1 MREYIS
7 SKAALIC
14 TAAFFISLFADRLTK
29 YAALRLGWNTSL
41 NAGLSFGLF
50 SETGSSV
57 VTAASA
63 VILLILL
70 ILCVHCA
77 RWRGPLFRLG
87 GGFMLGGAAGNLMD
101 RLSCGQVIDWL
112 PLPMSEIF
120 FRGGLWINAADIFLS
135 AGAAMIFFALW
146 KEHKSGS

>member
-14 TAAFFISLFADRLTK
+14 PAAFFISLFADRLTK

-63 VILLILL
+63 VDIIDS
-70 ILCVHCA
+70 LCTLRA
-77 RWRGPLFRLG
+77 L
-87 GGFMLGGAAGNLMD
+87 
-101 RLSCGQVIDWL
+101 
-112 PLPMSEIF
+112 
-120 FRGGLWINAADIFLS
+120 
-135 AGAAMIFFALW
+135 AGAAFPSRRRFYARR
-146 KEHKSGS
+146 GRR

>member
-29 YAALRLGWNTSL
+29 YAALRLGWSTSF

-70 ILCVHCA
+70 IICVRCG
-77 RWRGPLFRLG
+77 RGPLFRLG

-146 KEHKSGS
+146 KERKSGS

>member
-7 SKAALIC
+7 SKAAPIC

-50 SETGSSV
+50 SESGSSA

-70 ILCVHCA
+70 ILCVRCA
-77 RWRGPLFRLG
+77 RRRGPLFRLG
-87 GGFMLGGAAGNLMD
+87 GALMSGGAAGNLMD
-101 RLSCGQVIDWL
+101 RLACGQVIDWL

-135 AGAAMIFFALW
+135 AGAAMIIFALW
-146 KEHKSGS
+146 KERGNGS